1 MTKRTVPIALVAALI
16 SAALCP
22 TAALAEP
29 PQETVAESKSKP
41 RPLNIFEG
49 RVLAPEDGKPV
60 AGATVAVAL
69 ADSGFISYNGD
80 DSIFTYGPE
89 EKVLLF
95 FTKRN
100 GRAAGTTKTRAD
112 GRFVIKGLKPG
123 AYSVM
128 VAHSEKGFAIQ
139 ADIKQPNKG
148 DPIELTLQAPAT
160 VKGSIK
166 GLDFED
172 AWRSLAGRS
181 DVPNVTFNV
190 FPEIDDEGNFKAG
203 PLPPVT
209 WDFVVSRLVKNQGY
223 SATLFKAEVE
233 TRPGKTAVL
242 GIDLTT
248 GEKFDGIVRGPKGKP
263 LSGVSVVATTV
274 AEPHLAVGAITDKS
288 GEYAL
293 RGLPPGDY
301 TLEAKRWILRT
312 APG

>member
-16 SAALCP
+16 SAALWTP
-22 TAALAEP
+22 AALAEP
-29 PQETVAESKSKP
+29 PKETVAESKPK
-41 RPLNIFEG
+41 RMPLNIFEG
-49 RVLAPEDGKPV
+49 RILGPQDGKPV

-69 ADSGFISYNGD
+69 ADSGFISYYGH

-100 GRAAGTTKTRAD
+100 GRAAGTTKTGAD

-123 AYSVM
+123 EYSVL
-128 VAHSEKGFAIQ
+128 VAHREKGFAIQ

-160 VKGSIK
+160 IKGSLK
-166 GLDFED
+166 GLKLGNK
-172 AWRSLAGRS
+172 RLSLEGRS
-181 DVPNVTFNV
+181 DIPNVSLNA
-190 FPEIDDEGNFKAG
+190 FPQYDDEGGFVLDA
-203 PLPPVT
+203 LPPVN
-209 WDFVVSRLVKNQGY
+209 WDFSVRQFVKRQGY
-223 SATLFKAEVE
+223 NATLFKTSVE
-233 TRPGKTAVL
+233 TRPGKTAVF
-242 GIDLTT
+242 GVDLAS

-274 AEPHLAVGAITDKS
+274 AEPHLAVGAVTNKS